1 MRLQERMRG
10 IRDEAKLRTLDARMS
25 RADRDRDRLRME
37 NEALRERL
45 EAADEE
51 RSKWLD
57 TIEGLSKKSTRLRKP
72 RRFRRTVVLLGATG
86 SAYVLGAKAG
96 RERYEQI
103 RTWWRDLRSR
113 AEDGRG
119 STEMMTTS
127 STPDPIEERGGIAS
141 GAAGSR

>member
-103 RTWWRDLRSR
+103 RSWWRDLRSR
-113 AEDGRG
+113 AEEGLG
-119 STEMMTTS
+119 STEMMTRS
-127 STPDPIEERGGIAS
+127 STPDPIEERRGIAS
-141 GAAGSR
+141 EAAGSR